1 VDERSLQRERA
12 HNLWT
17 SFGRKFEAIA
27 QATCLVARPEAEMS
41 DIGGLAS
48 AKDEIQTYALAA
60 TSPEVYERWGTYPP
74 SGLMLIGRR
83 GMGKRLLAQVLSTL
97 TDTSFVGV
105 RVPRL
110 VIELIHRS
118 AKAGELVSAW
128 SQTLEE
134 MPPLTVFFEEL
145 EFTQAAEFGSR
156 RTDLPVGPVMDFLL
170 DVLDRTIA
178 VEHTLVVG
186 STSNPDTL
194 RHAFLQP
201 GRLERI
207 VEVNASFPDDV
218 IEALRIHG
226 AAAEK
231 RAGHDLFRGVD
242 WRQAVGQYQ
251 EPSIG
256 DWVHILHSVLRRKA
270 RCEASPEAPPAV
282 LTQDVLD
289 EVARFRQVNSRLAL
303 PSGGNYV

>member
-1 VDERSLQRERA
+1 MQRERA
-12 HNLWT
+12 QNLWT

-27 QATCLVARPEAEMS
+27 QATRLEARPQAELAS
-41 DIGGLAS
+41 IGGLSS
-48 AKDEIQTYALAA
+48 AKDEIQTYAYAA

-74 SGLMLIGRR
+74 SGLMLLGRR
-83 GMGKRLLAQVLSTL
+83 GMGKRLLARLLSTL

-110 VIELIHRS
+110 VIELVHHS

-134 MPPLTVFFEEL
+134 MPPVTVFFEEL
-145 EFTQAAEFGSR
+145 EFTQAAELGSR

-178 VEHTLVVG
+178 VQHTLVVG
-186 STSNPDTL
+186 STSSPDTL
-194 RHAFLQP
+194 RHAFLRP

-207 VEVNASFPDDV
+207 VEVSPAFPEDV
-218 IEALRIHG
+218 IAALRIHG
-226 AAAEK
+226 ALAEK
-231 RAGHDLFRGVD
+231 RAGHDLFREID
-242 WRQAVGQYQ
+242 WSAAVGSYQ
-251 EPSIG
+251 DPSVG
-256 DWVHILHSVLRRKA
+256 DWIHILHSVLRRKA
-270 RCEASPEAPPAV
+270 RGEAAHEAAAPIR
-282 LTQDVLD
+282 TQDVLD
-289 EVARFRQVNSRLAL
+289 EVARFRQASNRLAL

>member
-1 VDERSLQRERA
+1 MQRERA

-27 QATCLVARPEAEMS
+27 QATRLEPRPQADLAS
-41 DIGGLAS
+41 IGGLAS
-48 AKDEIQTYALAA
+48 AKDEIQTYASAA

-74 SGLMLIGRR
+74 SGLMLLGRR
-83 GMGKRLLAQVLSTL
+83 GMGKHLLARLLSTL

-110 VIELIHRS
+110 VIELVHRS
-118 AKAGELVSAW
+118 AKAGELVTAW

-134 MPPLTVFFEEL
+134 MPPVTVFFEEL
-145 EFTQAAEFGSR
+145 EFTQAAELGSR
-156 RTDLPVGPVMDFLL
+156 RADLPVGPVMDFLL

-186 STSNPDTL
+186 STSSPDTL

-207 VEVNASFPDDV
+207 VEVNPSFPDDV
-218 IEALRIHG
+218 VEALRIHG
-226 AAAEK
+226 GLAEK
-231 RAGHDLFRGVD
+231 RAGHDLFSGID
-242 WRQAVGQYQ
+242 WRAAIGSYQ
-251 EPSIG
+251 DPSVG

-270 RCEASPEAPPAV
+270 RSEAAREVAAPIG
-282 LTQDVLD
+282 TQDVLD
-289 EVARFRQVNSRLAL
+289 EVVRFRQANNRLAA